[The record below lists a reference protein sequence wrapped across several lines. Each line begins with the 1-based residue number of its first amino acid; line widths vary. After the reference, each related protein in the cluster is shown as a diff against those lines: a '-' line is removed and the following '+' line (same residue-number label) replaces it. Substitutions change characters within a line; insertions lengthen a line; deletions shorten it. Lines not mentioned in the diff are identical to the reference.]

1 MVTSM
6 ATKIKNA
13 TSACIRK
20 FRTAFNI
27 PVVYRYKEFS
37 ILVPASHLLPEYQK
51 RHPKY
56 DRFLPH
62 LAKFIAPSDTIID
75 IGANVGDTLAGMAE
89 HNSTSR
95 YVCIEPDDSFYE
107 HLQKNIERI
116 KNSKTDLRVHTIK
129 SLVGKGISGVSL
141 DGKGGTKHAVV
152 DNSGSIKSKTLDELL
167 SRTDYSNIRMLK
179 TDVDG
184 FDYDV
189 LDSSAAVIREYK
201 PILFC
206 EVQYDF
212 EYQMN
217 GYEKTLRALE
227 SEGYCDWTIFD
238 NFGEIVLRTKSLAI
252 VVQLMRYVWNQ
263 NTGRTTRT
271 IYYYDV
277 LAVQES
283 DSNLI
288 DRVLSDYD

>member
-1 MVTSM
+1 MNCYHGPTIPTS
-6 ATKIKNA
+6 
-13 TSACIRK
+13 
-20 FRTAFNI
+20 
-27 PVVYRYKEFS
+27 
-37 ILVPASHLLPEYQK
+37 
-51 RHPKY
+51 
-56 DRFLPH
+56 
-62 LAKFIAPSDTIID
+62 
-75 IGANVGDTLAGMAE
+75 
-89 HNSTSR
+89 
-95 YVCIEPDDSFYE
+95 
-107 HLQKNIERI
+107 
-116 KNSKTDLRVHTIK
+116 
-129 SLVGKGISGVSL
+129 
-141 DGKGGTKHAVV
+141 
-152 DNSGSIKSKTLDELL
+152 
-167 SRTDYSNIRMLK
+167 
-179 TDVDG
+179 
-184 FDYDV
+184 
-189 LDSSAAVIREYK
+189 AVIREYK